1 MFLLALCIVLH
12 YTCFPRMR
20 KVWTYKRKARPG
32 WYVMWYDDAGRQRA
46 KRCPDKRSAD
56 LYAAR
61 LEHTMNQDLYCEPLK
76 LAWDQLCDEY
86 IAEKRD
92 VQRRADGSI
101 ASIRTILGLFGKIA
115 GSPHSLAVDDRLL
128 RLYVSRRNA
137 AGASPATVNRDL
149 RTLHAFVTWAVETDR
164 MGPTARQI
172 RWSSLRQREP
182 ARVVRSLSVS
192 ELAKLLVTAERLYGA
207 DWRIR
212 LLLAL
217 GTGLRLRD
225 VENLTIE
232 AISFDQGGITTH
244 SKKTGKGMGLRPLHP
259 TIMRELRHYI
269 EGRESGRIL
278 VDVWHHSKWERIR
291 TAAKLPHVTHK
302 MLRKT
307 FASFLAQAGYSTAVV
322 QDLLEH
328 SDPRLT
334 KEIYTDVSPVYR
346 AAAESLPIDAILAA
360 SSPRSDGTASAP
372 NRLPDSAEADR
383 PCNSPDRSPR
393 AATGRASAP
402 KHQSPVPPEQA

>member
-1 MFLLALCIVLH
+1 MQ
-12 YTCFPRMR
+12 YTISPRMR
-20 KVWTYKRKARPG
+20 KVWTYKRKGRPG
-32 WYVMWYDDAGRQRA
+32 WYVMWYDDDGKQRA

-56 LYAAR
+56 LYADR

-86 IAEKRD
+86 LAEKRD
-92 VQRRADGSI
+92 VQRRAEGSLS
-101 ASIRTILGLFGKIA
+101 SIKTILGLFGELC
-115 GSPHSLAVDDRLL
+115 GSPHSFGIDDRLM

-137 AGASPATVNRDL
+137 AGTSPATVNRDL
-149 RTLHAFVTWAVETDR
+149 RTLHAFVGWAVETDR
-164 MGPTARQI
+164 MGPAAKKI
-172 RWSSLRQREP
+172 RWSSLRQRE
-182 ARVVRSLSVS
+182 AAKVVRGLSVS
-192 ELAKLLVTAERLYGA
+192 ELANLLVTAEGIYGP

-212 LLLAL
+212 LLLAI

-225 VENLTIE
+225 VERLEIE
-232 AISFDQGGITTH
+232 AVSFDQGGITTH

-259 TIMRELRHYI
+259 TIMRELRRYLA
-269 EGRESGRIL
+269 GRESGRIL

-307 FASFLAQAGYSTAVV
+307 FGSFLAQAGYSTAVV

-328 SDPRLT
+328 SDPKLT
-334 KEIYTDVSPVYR
+334 KDIYTDVSPVYR

-360 SSPRSDGTASAP
+360 SSPQSDAPASEQG
-372 NRLPDSAEADR
+372 RLPGSAGAGQ
-383 PCNSPDRSPR
+383 PCSNPGHSHRD
-393 AATGRASAP
+393 ATGQASAP
-402 KHQSPVPPEQA
+402 KPQPPLPPEPA